1 MFGQKRFSDVNEV
14 LNRRLEEKKALVAVH
29 RGAWG
34 GNIVEN
40 TIPSFQLSLEMG
52 GDIFECD
59 LSSSTDGILYVFH
72 DGTEPLLLGCT
83 DNMKTMSSEKIEQME
98 YKNSIGEPS
107 GVKVER
113 YETVAA
119 HFTSDVLYNIDRAWD
134 CLPQMAEVLRIY
146 PHTLKQ
152 VIIKT
157 PVTKEYLEF
166 FSSCP
171 EKYMYMPIVY
181 NMEEVNKVL
190 SYSNINTVGMEV
202 IAKTNDSEM
211 FLQENLDYIRSQNL
225 FVWANVITL
234 AGHGRLRL
242 FGDLD
247 DDMALLESR
256 DKSWGEALRK
266 GAHILQTDWPFQLCK
281 FRDAYFKCSE

>member
-1 MFGQKRFSDVNEV
+1 MLGQKKFSDVNAV

-29 RGAWG
+29 RGVWG

-40 TIPSFQLSLEMG
+40 TIPSFELSMEMG

-59 LSSSTDGILYVFH
+59 ISCSADGILYVFH
-72 DGTEPLLLGCT
+72 DGAEPLLLGCS
-83 DNMKTMSSEKIEQME
+83 DNIKTMSSNKIEQLE

-107 GVKVER
+107 GVKVEH
-113 YETVAA
+113 YENVAA
-119 HFTSDVLYNIDRAWD
+119 HFTGDVLYNIDRAWD
-134 CLPQMAEVLRIY
+134 NLPQMAEVLRKY
-146 PHTLKQ
+146 PHTIRQ

-157 PVTKEYLEF
+157 PVRNEYLEF
-166 FSSCP
+166 LSSCP

-202 IAKTNDSEM
+202 IAKTNDSEL
-211 FLQENLDYIRSQNL
+211 FLQENLDFIMSHNL

-247 DDMALLESR
+247 DDMALLVSR
-256 DKSWGEALRK
+256 QRSWGEVLRK
-266 GAHILQTDWPFQLCK
+266 GIHILQTDWPLQLCK
-281 FRDAYFKCSE
+281 FRDSYFER